1 MKFINMARQNG
12 KTTML
17 INAAYVN
24 NVPILVPSENRK
36 RFVKERAESMG
47 LKVEVYSLH
56 EFIVNHM
63 HVYVPELYIDDAED
77 IIEKVLTQT
86 LGTPVRACTM
96 SIPYIERKREEKED
110 GQA

>member
-12 KTTML
+12 KTAML

-24 NVPILVPSENRK
+24 NVPILVPSEKRK
-36 RFVKERAESMG
+36 EFVKKQAESMG

-56 EFIVNHM
+56 EFIIRRI
-63 HVYVPELYIDDAED
+63 HVSEFYIDDAEEV
-77 IIEKVLTQT
+77 IEKALTEM
-86 LGTPVRACTM
+86 LGAPVRACTM
-96 SIPYIERKREEKED
+96 SVPYIERKREEKEN

>member
-1 MKFINMARQNG
+1 MKLINMARQNG

-24 NVPILVPSENRK
+24 NTPILVSSESRK
-36 RFVKERAESMG
+36 SFVKEQAESMG

-56 EFIVNHM
+56 EYIANHM
-63 HVYVPELYIDDAED
+63 HAYSSELYIDDAED
-77 IIEKVLTQT
+77 IIEKALRQVL
-86 LGTPVRACTM
+86 GAPVRACTI
-96 SIPYIERKREEKED
+96 SIPYIERKKEEKED

>member
-1 MKFINMARQNG
+1 MRFINMARQNG

-24 NVPILVPSENRK
+24 GAPILVSSESRK
-36 RFVKERAESMG
+36 SFVKKRAESMG

-56 EFIVNHM
+56 EFVVNHM
-63 HVYVPELYIDDAED
+63 HVYSSELYIDDAED
-77 IIEKVLTQT
+77 IIEKVLNQT

>member
-1 MKFINMARQNG
+1 MRFINMARQNG

-24 NVPILVPSENRK
+24 GAPILVSSESRK
-36 RFVKERAESMG
+36 SFVKKRAESMG

-56 EFIVNHM
+56 EFVVNHM
-63 HVYVPELYIDDAED
+63 HVYSSELYIDDAED
-77 IIEKVLTQT
+77 IIEKVMNQT

>member
-24 NVPILVPSENRK
+24 NVPILVSSENRK
-36 RFVKERAESMG
+36 KFVKERAESMG

-56 EFIVNHM
+56 EYIMTRV
-63 HVYVPELYIDDAED
+63 HVSELYIDDAEEV
-77 IIEKVLTQT
+77 IERALTST
-86 LGTPVRACTM
+86 LGAPVRACTM
-96 SIPYIERKREEKED
+96 SVPYIERKREEKED

>member
-24 NVPILVPSENRK
+24 NVPILVSSESRK
-36 RFVKERAESMG
+36 HFVMEQAKSMG

-56 EFIVNHM
+56 EFVGNHM
-63 HVYVPELYIDDAED
+63 HVYSSELYIDDAED
-77 IIEKVLTQT
+77 VIEKALQNT
-86 LGTPVRACTM
+86 LGASVRACTM
-96 SIPYIERKREEKED
+96 SVPYIERKREEKED

>member
-1 MKFINMARQNG
+1 MKIINMARWSG

-24 NVPILVPSENRK
+24 GAPILVSSESRK
-36 RFVKERAESMG
+36 SFVEKQAESMG

-56 EFIVNHM
+56 EFTVNHM
-63 HVYVPELYIDDAED
+63 HTYVSELYIDDAED
-77 IIEKVLTQT
+77 IIEKALKQT
-86 LGTPVRACTM
+86 LGAPVRACTI
-96 SIPYIERKREEKED
+96 SVPFIERKKEEKED

>member
-24 NVPILVPSENRK
+24 GAPILVSSESRK
-36 RFVKERAESMG
+36 SFVKKQAESMG
-47 LKVEVYSLH
+47 LKVEVYSYH

-63 HVYVPELYIDDAED
+63 HVYNSELYIDDAED
-77 IIEKVLTQT
+77 FIEKALTQT
-86 LGTPVRACTM
+86 LGTPVRACTI
-96 SIPYIERKREEKED
+96 SVPYIERKREEEED

>member
-1 MKFINMARQNG
+1 MKFINMARWSG

-24 NVPILVPSENRK
+24 SAPILVSSESRK
-36 RFVKERAESMG
+36 SFVKKQAESMG

-56 EFIVNHM
+56 EYIVNHM
-63 HVYVPELYIDDAED
+63 HVYVSELYIDDAED
-77 IIEKVLTQT
+77 IIEKVLKQT
-86 LGTPVRACTM
+86 LGTPVRACTI

>member
-24 NVPILVPSENRK
+24 GTPILVSNEKRK
-36 RFVKERAESMG
+36 MIVEDQAKSMG
-47 LKVEVYSLH
+47 LKVEVYSLQ
-56 EFIVNHM
+56 EFTINR
-63 HVYVPELYIDDAED
+63 HVCFSELYIDDAEE
-77 IIEKVLTQT
+77 IIERALMQM
-86 LGTPVRACTM
+86 LGTSVRACTL
-96 SIPYIERKREEKED
+96 SVPYIDMKKEEKED

>member
-24 NVPILVPSENRK
+24 NAPILVSSESRK
-36 RFVKERAESMG
+36 SFVKEQAESMG

-56 EFIVNHM
+56 EYIANHM
-63 HVYVPELYIDDAED
+63 HAYSSELYIDDAED
-77 IIEKVLTQT
+77 IIEKALRQVL
-86 LGTPVRACTM
+86 GAPVRACTI

>member
-24 NVPILVPSENRK
+24 NASILVSSESRK
-36 RFVKERAESMG
+36 HFVKDRAKSMG
-47 LKVEVYSLH
+47 LKVKVYSLH
-56 EFIVNHM
+56 EYIM
-63 HVYVPELYIDDAED
+63 TRPHVSELYIDDAEEV
-77 IIEKVLTQT
+77 IERALIET
-86 LGTPVRACTM
+86 LGAPVRACTI

>member
-24 NVPILVPSENRK
+24 NASILVSSESRK
-36 RFVKERAESMG
+36 HFVKDRAKSMG

-56 EFIVNHM
+56 EYIM
-63 HVYVPELYIDDAED
+63 TRPHVSGLYIDDAEEV
-77 IIEKVLTQT
+77 IERALIET
-86 LGTPVRACTM
+86 LRAPVRACTI

>member
-24 NVPILVPSENRK
+24 NAPILVPSENRK
-36 RFVKERAESMG
+36 EFVKKQAESMG

-56 EFIVNHM
+56 EILM
-63 HVYVPELYIDDAED
+63 RRIHVSEFYIDDAEGV
-77 IIEKVLTQT
+77 IERALIEM
-86 LGTPVRACTM
+86 LGAPVRACTI
-96 SIPYIERKREEKED
+96 SVPYIERKREEKEND
-110 GQA
+110 QA